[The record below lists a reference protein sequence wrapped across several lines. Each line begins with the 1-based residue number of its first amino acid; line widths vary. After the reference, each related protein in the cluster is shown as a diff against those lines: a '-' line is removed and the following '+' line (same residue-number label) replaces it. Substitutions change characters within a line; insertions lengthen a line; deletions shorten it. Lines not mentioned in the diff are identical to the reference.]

1 MFMKTEILV
10 SIIINN
16 YNYDRFLTEAVDSA
30 LSQSY
35 PHTEVI
41 VVDDGSTDNSRNIIA
56 SYGNKIIPILQENG
70 KQAAAFN
77 SGFAISKGEIIIFL
91 DSDDYLFP
99 HAVERIAAIWKPQ
112 LAKVHYRL
120 NVVDT
125 FSQPLGYS
133 CPQGTSLS
141 SGDVWRNL
149 LEVGGYASTPT
160 SGNALNRKALE
171 QVFPIPDEYKLT
183 SDDYL
188 SISIPFY
195 GEVAAIEEPLG
206 VYRIHNSNQWALTT
220 VTGDRFQRFVRHDLQ
235 NYSLLSEKANELGY
249 KLPKD
254 LEQRA
259 IGRLWSRIISLRL
272 DPQNHPIPSDR
283 SLSLVY
289 KGIRSLWKYS
299 HFNWQKQTIYSFW
312 FVWVGFMPV
321 ALAKPAITWLYAPHF
336 RPKAIAWII
345 TKIQSRV
352 SPATVFGSKL

>member
-1 MFMKTEILV
+1 MVMKTEILV

-16 YNYDRFLTEAVDSA
+16 YNYDRFLSEAIDSA

-41 VVDDGSTDNSRNIIA
+41 VVDDGSTDNSRKIIA
-56 SYGNKIIPILQENG
+56 SYDNKIIPILQENG
-70 KQAAAFN
+70 KQAVAFN
-77 SGFAISKGEIIIFL
+77 SGFVISKGEIIIFL

-141 SGDVWRNL
+141 RGEVWRNL

-171 QVFPIPDEYKLT
+171 QVFPIP
-183 SDDYL
+183 
-188 SISIPFY
+188 
-195 GEVAAIEEPLG
+195 
-206 VYRIHNSNQWALTT
+206 
-220 VTGDRFQRFVRHDLQ
+220 TGDRFQRFVLHDLQ
-235 NYSLLSEKANELGY
+235 NYSLLSQKANELGY

-299 HFNWQKQTIYSFW
+299 HFNWQKRTIYSIW

-321 ALAKPAITWLYAPHF
+321 TLAKPAITWLYAPHF

-345 TKIQSRV
+345 KKIQSRV
-352 SPATVFGSKL
+352 NRAVFFASKT